1 MRPGHGH
8 SHSLGGFCGP
18 VAPCIPKSFA
28 FPSRPSGRP
37 SRVAPA
43 LGVAAFAMLA
53 PASDRALRGRGL
65 ALKASK
71 GPGRIFAF
79 AGPKGGLK
87 PQSPAAADLGFFVG
101 LQGTEKDYV
110 LVQPVSD
117 GGLSEAAA
125 QRRDALLAWGYG
137 AGHGLPQVVDLPTAQ
152 QLCSEGVEWEPYCW
166 SEDLAK
172 ELQSPCPQMELLHGK
187 TWAVQRAVQWRQD
200 HAEELRVRS
209 RGGRCGSAV
218 DAGVICS
225 SEEEALKAIDD
236 IGPRDAFI
244 KAELGWAG
252 QSNRISRYS
261 GTPEQRQH
269 FLSWLRAR
277 LQDGDVLVEPEYQR
291 VLDFSVQFDVLDDGI
306 SIFSKNIFRTNE
318 RGHFVSTDLSPN
330 VWINSWAH
338 ALDTSVSAAEEFAD
352 WIAWS
357 IAQCVGR
364 ALQSASYRGPCG
376 VDGFLCAEPEGRLLL
391 QPISDVNPRQTMTRL
406 AVHVAERCP
415 KEWQPR
421 QLRMFPRHKAE
432 ELERSC
438 GTEAM
443 SAELADRL
451 GLEAAEVGLHAI
463 PLTPLGHRNRRQ
475 RGLAAVLL
483 VERSS
488 SKCDADDSASE
499 LKRFAERVLLE
510 GSLEAKLQPP
520 ERELY
525 RRLQSTTSLEKDSPP
540 LDVAWPRRNQ
550 EIELCRGLKGGSDQL
565 PKMSRIIASN
575 EAKIQC
581 LHKFANHELQAI
593 EMFAWAL
600 LRFPDAPEGL
610 KLGLLRTLEEEQS
623 HCRLY
628 LQRAKAIAA
637 ASNASCPPNPLGP
650 TPLSGYLWSCLDG
663 VRQAEDPLLAF
674 LCGIGLTFEAANLDH
689 SLRYRDIFLQAGDH
703 ETAAVLQRV
712 HDEEVQHVRLA
723 NVWLRRLAGATP
735 GSSEDLELYQ
745 RHAMPPAFV
754 LYKARGKGFFGEAA
768 RRKAGL
774 SEEMIAAVKT
784 ARIRGAVEGPQCQFP
799 KPRGAR
805 APELPPWAAVP
816 VPSPPRRRSSR
827 RVQRIASRIR
837 RLPRMR
843 TRHIRCSCNS

>member
-1 MRPGHGH
+1 M
-8 SHSLGGFCGP
+8 
-18 VAPCIPKSFA
+18 APCIPKSF
-28 FPSRPSGRP
+28 PSRPWRP
-37 SRVAPA
+37 PLAPA

-53 PASDRALRGRGL
+53 PASDRARGRGL
-65 ALKASK
+65 ALKAMSK

-125 QRRDALLAWGYG
+125 QRRDALLAWGFG

-152 QLCSEGVEWEPYCW
+152 QLGSDGVEWEPYCW

-200 HAEELRVRS
+200 YAEELHVRS
-209 RGGRCGSAV
+209 GGGRCGSAV

-225 SEEEALKAIDD
+225 SEEEALKAINDV
-236 IGPRDAFI
+236 GPRDAFI

-261 GTPEQRQH
+261 ETPEQRQH

-291 VLDFSVQFDVLDDGI
+291 VLDFSVQFDVFEDGI
-306 SIFSKNIFRTNE
+306 SIFSKNIFHTNE

-330 VWINSWAH
+330 VWSTSWAQ
-338 ALDTSVSAAEEFAD
+338 ALDTRVSAAEEFAD

-357 IAQCVGR
+357 IAQCVGQ
-364 ALQSASYRGPCG
+364 ALQRAGYRGPCG

-438 GTEAM
+438 GDEAM
-443 SAELADRL
+443 SAELADRF
-451 GLEAAEVGLHAI
+451 GLEIGLHAI

-475 RGLAAVLL
+475 RGLAVVLL

-525 RRLQSTTSLEKDSPP
+525 RRLQSSTSLEKDSP

-565 PKMSRIIASN
+565 PKMSHIIASD

-600 LRFPDAPEGL
+600 LRFPEAPEAL

-637 ASNASCPPNPLGP
+637 ASNASCPPNPLGS

-663 VRQAEDPLLAF
+663 VWQAEDPLSAF

-689 SLRYRDIFLQAGDH
+689 SLRYRDIFLQAGDQ

-712 HDEEVQHVRLA
+712 HDEEVHHVRLA
-723 NVWLRRLAGATP
+723 NVWLRRLAGAAP

-784 ARIRGAVEGPQCQFP
+784 ARSERKV
-799 KPRGAR
+799 R
-805 APELPPWAAVP
+805 
-816 VPSPPRRRSSR
+816 
-827 RVQRIASRIR
+827 
-837 RLPRMR
+837 
-843 TRHIRCSCNS
+843 